1 MTRLETRMSDPART
15 VLAFG
20 WYILILGAVLVL
32 APNLLLTAFGL
43 PPTEEVWIRVVGM
56 LLLFLGGYYQ
66 LAARAEWTPFFRAS
80 VWFRGL
86 VIVFFAAFVLLGFVK
101 PALLGFAV
109 VDLLAAL
116 WTATALRHAAGRG

>member
-1 MTRLETRMSDPART
+1 MSDPAKT

-20 WYILILGAVLVL
+20 WYAIILGAVLVL
-32 APNLLLTAFGL
+32 APNLLLATVGL

-56 LLLFLGGYYQ
+56 LLLFLGGYYL
-66 LAARAEWTPFFRAS
+66 LAARAEWTAFFRMS

-86 VIVFFAAFVLLGFVK
+86 VILFFAVFVVLGFVK
-101 PALLGFAV
+101 PVLLGFAV

-116 WTATALRHAAGRG
+116 WTASALRHAAGRV